1 MYETIQLINFETY
14 QHPPFQKPEIVFKSS
29 EATLHLVSPVVLE
42 SGGRKT
48 VAAVA
53 GVRLD
58 PSHLHEMLKKAS
70 RSQSG
75 RSGGVPIFNQRIVQK
90 MSCFQKYVSCAATRS
105 STAATPNACSA
116 TSSTIRPT

>member
-1 MYETIQLINFETY
+1 MLF
-14 QHPPFQKPEIVFKSS
+14 HPSKQDNQYHIKCPLFQKPEIVFKTS

-70 RSQSG
+70 RSQTGS
-75 RSGGVPIFNQRIVQK
+75 RSDRDPISNYRG
-90 MSCFQKYVSCAATRS
+90 
-105 STAATPNACSA
+105 
-116 TSSTIRPT
+116 